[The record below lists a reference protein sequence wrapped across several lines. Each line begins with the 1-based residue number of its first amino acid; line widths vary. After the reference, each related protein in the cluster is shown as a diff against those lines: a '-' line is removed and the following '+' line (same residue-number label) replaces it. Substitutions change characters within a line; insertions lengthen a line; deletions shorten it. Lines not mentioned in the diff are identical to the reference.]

1 MKFIH
6 TSLDM
11 SLNKTLSVVGLSFSL
26 VGFASADVESSISAG
41 YNSDYIYRGLNLGAD
56 QVSLG
61 INASGSAA
69 GLDWNVGLFQGSSDA
84 DLTGLGFGFGE
95 GSLDETRITAGVSR
109 GLAEGVD
116 LNVGIINTSYNGFLA
131 GTGDR
136 FEIYTGLSA
145 TIACI
150 DLSATAFFNTTDA
163 WSGDVYY
170 EISASYS
177 VDVADNVSATLGAT
191 YGNWD
196 EDPVY
201 LGLDDVDFV
210 SLSATLNISLDD
222 NISASVGVT
231 HVITDTKVTEDE
243 TVIGASLSFG
253 L

>member
-6 TSLDM
+6 TVLDM
-11 SLNKTLSVVGLSFSL
+11 SLNKTLSIAGLSFSL

-84 DLTGLGFGFGE
+84 DLTDLGFGVA
-95 GSLDETRITAGVSR
+95 SLDETRITAGVSR

-116 LNVGIINTSYNGFLA
+116 LNVGIINTSYNGALA

-136 FEIYTGLSA
+136 FEIYTGLST

-163 WSGDVYY
+163 YTGDVYY

-196 EDPVY
+196 EDPVGI
-201 LGLDDVDFV
+201 GLDDVDFV
-210 SLSATLNISLDD
+210 SLSAALNISLDD

-231 HVITDTKVTEDE
+231 HVITDTTVTEDE

>member
-1 MKFIH
+1 MKFVH
-6 TSLDM
+6 TALDM
-11 SLNKTLSVVGLSFSL
+11 SLNKTLSIAGLSFSL

-41 YNSDYIYRGLNLGAD
+41 YNSDYIYRGVNLGAD

-61 INASGSAA
+61 IDASGSAA
-69 GLDWNVGLFQGSSDA
+69 GLDWNVGLFHGTSQG
-84 DLTGLGFGFGE
+84 GLV
-95 GSLDETRITAGVSR
+95 SQDERRISAGITKAIQESVDFNA
-109 GLAEGVD
+109 GL
-116 LNVGIINTSYNGFLA
+116 ISTSYVGGPFAN
-131 GTGDR
+131 GDR
-136 FEIYTGLSA
+136 LEVYTGLST

-163 WSGDVYY
+163 YTGDVYY

-177 VDVADNVSATLGAT
+177 VDVADNVSATLGAS

-196 EDPVY
+196 EDPLA

-210 SLSATLNISLDD
+210 SLSAALNISLD
-222 NISASVGVT
+222 NNTSASVGVT
-231 HVITDTKVTEDE
+231 HVITDTAVTEDE